1 MTRPDSMSAYST
13 TGQAF
18 SPLRRAASI
27 SSTRCVTRSSITA
40 KTCSTVRPEAS
51 MRRRSADLIVRVAA
65 LRSSGVLSHVGNGGS
80 SRAASSRCW
89 TISFTIVIVSTPNKK
104 DSLLEL

>member
-1 MTRPDSMSAYST
+1 MSAYST

-51 MRRRSADLIVRVAA
+51 MRRRSADLIARVAA

-80 SRAASSRCW
+80 FSGCLV
-89 TISFTIVIVSTPNKK
+89 T
-104 DSLLEL
+104 LLDHLVHHRHRVRS